1 MGSSPIIRPFFS
13 FSLFIFMITF
23 NANILISLILLPIFT
38 IIILFFLEKNQQIK
52 NFSIFMAF
60 FMFLI
65 SLFLWILFDKSNP
78 NFQFL
83 FQIPWISQFNLYF
96 DLGLDGIS
104 LFFIILTTFLTPICL
119 LISYE
124 SITKNVKE
132 FCILFFILE
141 FCLIISFSTLDLIMF
156 YIFFESFLIPMF
168 LIIGILG
175 SRERKIKASYM
186 FFIYTLAGSLFMFV
200 AILHIFLTIG
210 TTDYQLL
217 FY

>member
-1 MGSSPIIRPFFS
+1 
-13 FSLFIFMITF
+13 
-23 NANILISLILLPIFT
+23 
-38 IIILFFLEKNQQIK
+38 
-52 NFSIFMAF
+52 MAF
-60 FMFLI
+60 LIFLI

-78 NFQFL
+78 NFQYL

-96 DLGLDGIS
+96 YIGLDGIS

-156 YIFFESFLIPMF
+156 YIFQHVF
-168 LIIGILG
+168 
-175 SRERKIKASYM
+175 R
-186 FFIYTLAGSLFMFV
+186 
-200 AILHIFLTIG
+200 
-210 TTDYQLL
+210 
-217 FY
+217 